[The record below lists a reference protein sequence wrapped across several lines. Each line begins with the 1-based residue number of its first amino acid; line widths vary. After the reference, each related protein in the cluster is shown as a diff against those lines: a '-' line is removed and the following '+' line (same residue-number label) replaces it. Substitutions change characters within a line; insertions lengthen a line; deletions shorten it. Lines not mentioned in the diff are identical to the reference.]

1 MLQIAINMFGEE
13 NVAQMATFNSLSA
26 KVCIKDLGKIFDEE
40 GIYFLPYTERENI
53 SKLVSDKIKNEKVKI
68 EDILKESKDLRK
80 YEEKYPLLFEYTK
93 VLQNIPKSVG
103 CHAAAISVTDK
114 PILNYCALMNNK
126 NGNKMIQLNM
136 DSAMDD
142 LGVIKIDV
150 LGIKNLDV
158 IENTLKFVNLTWDD
172 IDVTKL
178 NLNDKNVYNKVYRNG
193 HTLGVFQMESPEAVQ
208 MCVDCQCEN
217 IEEVVAI
224 NAFNRPGTKSMFPDY
239 VYNKFHEDKKNLIHE
254 ELKDITAN
262 ANHVLLYQEHFLKI
276 FELAGFPE
284 DIRDQAR
291 KAIGK
296 KIPEKMRALENDLKK
311 GLLKRN
317 WTQKQVDQM
326 WELIQKQSEY
336 SFNRGHSVG
345 YGLLSYM
352 TAWLKTYYP
361 IQFMTALMIS
371 EKGNFQQI
379 AKYIVEC
386 ERLNIKVLSPSINK
400 SYDDFTIE
408 DGSIR
413 FGLSY
418 IKNVGNESSIK
429 FIKNRPYTSLEDFLS
444 KNETDVSTITALIKG
459 GSFDELYSDRI
470 ELLMQY
476 ANYQFRP
483 LKFKENK
490 TVNKKQKELLL
501 EQKLIETEDI
511 KNNELCLSKYNK
523 YKEKELNIKN
533 KDKLEKH
540 LSEFKEKYIKGDI
553 ADLEYEALS
562 IYLTDDPYKAVKD
575 KIKSFDSMPDE
586 VEYLIAGTILEIK
599 NKTDKN
605 KNRYCYI
612 DLINHENKII
622 ECICWASSY
631 AENLNIIKKGY
642 KVAMIGKKKENRFF
656 IKKMKL
662 YDEWLKRMNND
673 YED

>member
-1 MLQIAINMFGEE
+1 
-13 NVAQMATFNSLSA
+13 
-26 KVCIKDLGKIFDEE
+26 
-40 GIYFLPYTERENI
+40 
-53 SKLVSDKIKNEKVKI
+53 
-68 EDILKESKDLRK
+68 
-80 YEEKYPLLFEYTK
+80 
-93 VLQNIPKSVG
+93 
-103 CHAAAISVTDK
+103 
-114 PILNYCALMNNK
+114 
-126 NGNKMIQLNM
+126 
-136 DSAMDD
+136 
-142 LGVIKIDV
+142 
-150 LGIKNLDV
+150 
-158 IENTLKFVNLTWDD
+158 
-172 IDVTKL
+172 
-178 NLNDKNVYNKVYRNG
+178 
-193 HTLGVFQMESPEAVQ
+193 MESPEAVQ
-208 MCVDCQCEN
+208 MCTDCQCDN

-284 DIRDQAR
+284 DVRDQAR

-296 KIPEKMRALENDLKK
+296 KIPEKMRALENDLKE

-345 YGLLSYM
+345 YGLLSYI

-361 IQFMTALMIS
+361 LQFMTALMIS

-386 ERLNIKVLSPSINK
+386 ERMNIKVLSPSINK

-459 GSFDELYSDRI
+459 GSFDELYNDRI

-476 ANYQFRP
+476 ANYQFHP

-501 EQKLIETEDI
+501 EQKLIETENI
-511 KNNELCLSKYNK
+511 KNNELCLSKYNE
-523 YKEKELNIKN
+523 YKEKELNQKN
-533 KDKLEKH
+533 KEKLEKH

-562 IYLTDDPYKAVKD
+562 IYLTDDPYKAVKG

-599 NKTDKN
+599 TKTDRN

-612 DLINHENKII
+612 DLINHENKVI

-631 AENLNIIKKGY
+631 AKYLNIIKKGY
-642 KVAMIGKKKENRFF
+642 KIVSIGKKKQNRFF
-656 IKKMKL
+656 IKEMKL
-662 YDEWLKRMNND
+662 YNEWLKRMND

>member
-1 MLQIAINMFGEE
+1 MFGEE

-26 KVCIKDLGKIFDEE
+26 KVCIKDLGRVFDEE

-126 NGNKMIQLNM
+126 NGNKMVQLNM

-142 LGVIKIDV
+142 LGIIKIDV

-158 IENTLKFVNLTWDD
+158 IENTLKFTNLTWDD
-172 IDVTKL
+172 VDVTKL
-178 NLNDKNVYNKVYRNG
+178 NLNDKNVYDKVYKNG
-193 HTLGVFQMESPEAVQ
+193 YTLGVFQMESPEAVQ
-208 MCVDCQCEN
+208 MCTDCKCEN

-284 DIRDQAR
+284 DVRDQAR

-296 KIPEKMRALENDLKK
+296 KIPEKMRVLENDLKE

-361 IQFMTALMIS
+361 LEFMTALMIS

-400 SYDDFTIE
+400 SDGDFTFENNNILY
-408 DGSIR
+408 
-413 FGLSY
+413 GLSY
-418 IKNVGNESSIK
+418 IKNVGEESVKTI
-429 FIKNRPYTSLEDFLS
+429 IKNRPYVSLNEFLE
-444 KNETDVSTITALIKG
+444 KNKFDSSTIISLIKSG
-459 GSFDELYSDRI
+459 AFDELNKGRK
-470 ELLMQY
+470 ELLLEY
-476 ANYQFRP
+476 ANTTFQP

-490 TVNKKQKELLL
+490 SVSKKQKLTLIEN
-501 EQKLIETEDI
+501 KLIKEDDL
-511 KNNELCLSKYNK
+511 KNNELCLQKYNE
-523 YKEKELNIKN
+523 YKLEENIIKN
-533 KDKLEKH
+533 TNRLDKIIL
-540 LSEFKEKYIKGDI
+540 EFKEKYLKGNI
-553 ADLEYEALS
+553 ADWEYSVLS
-562 IYLTDDPYKAVKD
+562 IYLTEDPYKDVKN
-575 KIKSFDSMPDE
+575 KIKSFEDLTDNIE
-586 VEYLIAGTILEIK
+586 NLIVGTILEIK

>member
-26 KVCIKDLGKIFDEE
+26 KVCIKDLGRVFDEE

-126 NGNKMIQLNM
+126 NGNKMVQLNM

-142 LGVIKIDV
+142 LGIIKIDV

-158 IENTLKFVNLTWDD
+158 IENTLKFTNLTWDD
-172 IDVTKL
+172 VDVTKL
-178 NLNDKNVYNKVYRNG
+178 NLNDKNVYDKVYKNG
-193 HTLGVFQMESPEAVQ
+193 YTLGVFQMESPEAVQ
-208 MCVDCQCEN
+208 MCTDCKCEN

-284 DIRDQAR
+284 DVRDQAR

-296 KIPEKMRALENDLKK
+296 KIPEKMRVLENDLKE

-361 IQFMTALMIS
+361 LEFMTALMIS

-400 SYDDFTIE
+400 SDGDFTFENNNILY
-408 DGSIR
+408 
-413 FGLSY
+413 GLSY
-418 IKNVGNESSIK
+418 IKNVGEESVKTI
-429 FIKNRPYTSLEDFLS
+429 IKNRPYVSLNEFLE
-444 KNETDVSTITALIKG
+444 KNKFDSSTIISLIKSG
-459 GSFDELYSDRI
+459 AFDELNKGRK
-470 ELLMQY
+470 ELLLEY
-476 ANYQFRP
+476 ANTTFQP

-490 TVNKKQKELLL
+490 SVSKKQKLTLIEN
-501 EQKLIETEDI
+501 KLIKEDDL
-511 KNNELCLSKYNK
+511 KNNELCLQKYNE
-523 YKEKELNIKN
+523 YKLEENIIKN
-533 KDKLEKH
+533 TNRLDKIIL
-540 LSEFKEKYIKGDI
+540 EFKEKYLKGNI
-553 ADLEYEALS
+553 ADWEYSVLS
-562 IYLTDDPYKAVKD
+562 IYLTEDPYKDVKN
-575 KIKSFDSMPDE
+575 KIKSFEDLTDNIE
-586 VEYLIAGTILEIK
+586 NLIVGTILEIK

-656 IKKMKL
+656 IKRMKL
-662 YDEWLKRMNND
+662 YDDWIENYKKTYD
-673 YED
+673 S